1 MRRRSGHSSRLS
13 AAEGALHAGRDD
25 PLEAE
30 DARFQAA
37 IREILSS
44 MDKKHVRL
52 MIDAGDGDDD
62 IGARRLT
69 HEVRTRA
76 IRAALVGYGGST
88 GYVTPAG
95 WVPSR
100 LVEASDLG
108 FVLSISVDDIG
119 GITRP
124 LAMPPAVAEVYL
136 ADALA
141 APGAECT
148 ECRYLLPIKCS
159 WSFRPEFDN
168 VSDPRGTAPTGS
180 CNLCGQHSLVN
191 CEPRCGGQ
199 LYFEECPLCSA
210 PVGDASWR
218 SEQGRK
224 RRLRLPRA
232 LPR

>member
-1 MRRRSGHSSRLS
+1 MNRRSGHSSRLS
-13 AAEGALHAGRDD
+13 AVEKALHAGSDD

-37 IREILSS
+37 IREILNS
-44 MDKKHVRL
+44 MDKKHVHL

-62 IGARRLT
+62 IGSRRLL

-76 IRAALVGYGGST
+76 IRATLVGFGGSY
-88 GYVTPAG
+88 GYNTPSG

-100 LVEASDLG
+100 LVNESDLS
-108 FVLSISVDDIG
+108 FNLSLSVDEFRE
-119 GITRP
+119 ITRP

-168 VSDPRGTAPTGS
+168 VRDPRGTAPTGS

-191 CEPRCGGQ
+191 CEPRCGGR
-199 LYFEECPLCSA
+199 LYFEECPLCCA

-218 SEQGRK
+218 SEQGR
-224 RRLRLPRA
+224 RRP
-232 LPR
+232 